1 MSTDVISGFP
11 RGALEH
17 TVSVITG
24 SRLPLGRRRGRG
36 RVVTSQMGVGCNLP
50 EEVPA
55 PSDRGMRKLVW
66 ERGSG

>member
-24 SRLPLGRRRGRG
+24 SRPPRWGWG
-36 RVVTSQMGVGCNLP
+36 VTSQKRCLPPVTGDEKACLGKGVWIG
-50 EEVPA
+50 VPTR
-55 PSDRGMRKLVW
+55 PISTY
-66 ERGSG
+66 